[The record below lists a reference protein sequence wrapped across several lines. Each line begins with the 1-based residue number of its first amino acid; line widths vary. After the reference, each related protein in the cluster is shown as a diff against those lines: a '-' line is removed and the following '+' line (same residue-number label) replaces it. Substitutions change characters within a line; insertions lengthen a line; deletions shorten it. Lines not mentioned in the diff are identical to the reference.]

1 MKLNLSIF
9 RKLWKYIL
17 RNKIKSGIGLL
28 VLILVFNFINSKNK
42 KADIEF
48 EILKPMSLSSV
59 VNANGKIDLP
69 ENIKLSFEQGGK
81 IQKIYVKP
89 GDVVNAGDPLVALN
103 DSVAY
108 ANYLQAKASFDIQ
121 KVRLDEIKNGTRPEE
136 LEIAQ
141 AQYDKASFELKQ
153 SLKDLA
159 DSASSVIVV
168 SNTVVRQQLSSL
180 IAYNWNLGKYEYKIT
195 YSACNSSAINDAN
208 FKRGQLDSI
217 LDSNNV
223 LANKIINNQ
232 VELNDTIINQI
243 FSDLNTIKNYLNILN
258 DTFAINCNLST
269 SEMNILTQNQS
280 IFNTAYSSFN
290 TSYNAFNASY
300 KAYIGQKSVAKNYEE
315 QLNMKKSGATSFQ
328 VASQQAQVDMASA
341 NLELAKI
348 NLNKTVLTAP
358 INGTVTNINPKVG
371 ELITATLPIVNIMS
385 LSKIEVLSLI
395 PESDIQGIKIGN
407 KAKVRFDAFSNSDVF
422 DAYVVSIDPGETIA
436 DNVVSYK
443 VRLGFNDTDLRLKS
457 GMTGEVDIITNTKE
471 NVLAIMQ
478 RYVIAKNGKRYV
490 KVLEGKD
497 VVEKEVTVGMR
508 GENGLV
514 EILSGIKSGDK
525 ILTTLSK

>member
-1 MKLNLSIF
+1 
-9 RKLWKYIL
+9 
-17 RNKIKSGIGLL
+17 
-28 VLILVFNFINSKNK
+28 
-42 KADIEF
+42 
-48 EILKPMSLSSV
+48 
-59 VNANGKIDLP
+59 
-69 ENIKLSFEQGGK
+69 
-81 IQKIYVKP
+81 
-89 GDVVNAGDPLVALN
+89 
-103 DSVAY
+103 
-108 ANYLQAKASFDIQ
+108 
-121 KVRLDEIKNGTRPEE
+121 
-136 LEIAQ
+136 
-141 AQYDKASFELKQ
+141 
-153 SLKDLA
+153 
-159 DSASSVIVV
+159 
-168 SNTVVRQQLSSL
+168 
-180 IAYNWNLGKYEYKIT
+180 
-195 YSACNSSAINDAN
+195 
-208 FKRGQLDSI
+208 
-217 LDSNNV
+217 
-223 LANKIINNQ
+223 
-232 VELNDTIINQI
+232 
-243 FSDLNTIKNYLNILN
+243 
-258 DTFAINCNLST
+258 
-269 SEMNILTQNQS
+269 MNILTQNQS

-508 GENGLV
+508 GENGLI